1 MPSNE
6 IYGFWDLLFP
16 IYLMFIIGISIFAIS
31 IEAGRN
37 LYSLNLMGIYVI
49 SILFVMYLIF
59 NVKFQIET

>member
-37 LYSLNLMGIYVI
+37 P
-49 SILFVMYLIF
+49 YLIF
-59 NVKFQIET
+59 NVKFQIEA

>member
-16 IYLMFIIGISIFAIS
+16 IYLMFIIGICIFAIS

-49 SILFVMYLIF
+49 SILFILYLIF